1 MLKLKPFR
9 QTPGFCGPA
18 SLKMVLEYF
27 GLNKTEKELAK
38 LSGTNPE
45 KGTTLF
51 GIIKAAR
58 KLEFRAS
65 HKDLAQF
72 TDIQKLLNKKIP
84 VIIDWFHEDCGHYS
98 VAVGLDT
105 KYIYLMDPELA
116 AIRKID
122 RATFKRIW
130 FDFPGDFIKTK
141 TDVIIRRM
149 IVIEPTK

>member
-9 QTPGFCGPA
+9 ETPGFCGPA

-38 LSGTNPE
+38 LTDTNP
-45 KGTTLF
+45 KNGTSLA

-58 KLEFRAS
+58 RVGFKAS
-65 HKDLAQF
+65 HKDLSQF

-98 VAVGLDT
+98 VAVGLDA
-105 KYIYLMDPELA
+105 KNIYLMDPELA

-122 RATFKRIW
+122 RVTFKRIW
-130 FDFPGDFIKTK
+130 FDFPGDFIKSK
-141 TDVIIRRM
+141 NDIVIRRM